1 MISGKSGSGKS
12 SVHNLL
18 LRFYDP
24 TEGRITYNGRDI
36 RDFSVETWRSMMGVV
51 PQVSSS
57 LYLGL
62 SSYASLGT
70 RNQYFSLGQ
79 LHRILPTA
87 TLSPRVK
94 RLKKLRARPTAGSFG
109 TYRKDLRQKVRPIF
123 EL

>member
-87 TLSPRVK
+87 TLSPRL
-94 RLKKLRARPTAGSFG
+94 RLKLHRLVPARSRGRGDRFDVE
-109 TYRKDLRQKVRPIF
+109 DLDR
-123 EL
+123 